1 MGRVFFCLF
10 LVVPYI
16 SFPQQQADI
25 VIVNG
30 KIIDGSGNNWYYGD
44 VAIQDGKII
53 KIGNASGYS
62 AGKIIDAGKKIV
74 APGFIDAHGHIEA
87 IVRNPNAPNYFI
99 LFLQETVS
107 VI

>member
-1 MGRVFFCLF
+1 MGRFFFCLF
-10 LVVPYI
+10 LIVPYI
-16 SFPQQQADI
+16 SFPQQQADL

-87 IVRNPNAPNYFI
+87 IVRNPNALNY
-99 LFLQETVS
+99 LYDGVTTV
-107 VI
+107 IT